1 MKSNHNKTISPELR
15 DKLSKIKRLALDM
28 DGTIYLG
35 STLFPF
41 TIDFLDSMK
50 NAGVGYS
57 FLTNNP
63 TKSVADYLKKLEG
76 MGIHADNDNMY
87 TTSLAAIDYIK
98 SHYPQARRLFL
109 LGTPSMI
116 SQFEKAGFESCSDDP
131 DDVPDVL
138 VVAFDPTLVYL
149 RLCRAS
155 WWASQGIPYVA
166 TNPDRVCPTD
176 QRTILVDCGSIC
188 RCIESA
194 SGRKPDITLG
204 KPDPNMLYGIM
215 DKYGLKP
222 EEVAMVGDRIYTDT
236 ATAHNAGAFGVLVLS
251 GETTLETAEKVAADA
266 ASNPNPEFYPPDLI
280 VRDVKELGDLIIA
293 CRAENCNC

>member
-1 MKSNHNKTISPELR
+1 MKSNYNHELTPELR
-15 DKLSKIKRLALDM
+15 ESLSKIKRLALDM

-41 TIDFLDSMK
+41 TVDFLDSMK
-50 NAGVGYS
+50 NAGVDYS

-76 MGIHADNDNMY
+76 MGIHADQDNMY

-98 SHYPQARRLFL
+98 SHYPDARRLFL
-109 LGTPSMI
+109 LGTESMI

-138 VVAFDPTLVYL
+138 VVALDPTLVYP
-149 RLCRAS
+149 RLCRAC
-155 WWASQGIPYVA
+155 WWASQGIPYIA

-194 SGRKPDITLG
+194 SGRRPDITLG
-204 KPDPNMLYGIM
+204 KPDPNMIYGIM

-251 GETTLETAEKVAADA
+251 GETTIETALKVAEDA
-266 ASNPNPEFYPPDLI
+266 ASNPNPEFYPPNLI
-280 VRDVKELGDLIIA
+280 VRDIKELGELILA
-293 CRAENCNC
+293 ARS